1 MWMANDLNLRI
12 SDQADLGFVA
22 TKATVTEESGYL
34 LYGVLVLILGGVLVY
49 GYRNFSSDD
58 GFEDEYDDE
67 LEEIPELIQTPV
79 VPEVKP
85 VEAPPPV
92 VAEIPT
98 AVVAQPEIAAPVS
111 KPRKKWF
118 GLFGRSEPEVS
129 PENTEIPSA
138 VVAEPVVVQ
147 PVVAAPVVVQPVV
160 AEPVVV
166 QPIAVQP
173 VEEDEE

>member
-1 MWMANDLNLRI
+1 MANDLNLRI

-34 LYGVLVLILGGVLVY
+34 LYGVLVLILGGVLGY

-92 VAEIPT
+92 VAEIP
-98 AVVAQPEIAAPVS
+98 AVVAQPEMAAPVS

-118 GLFGRSEPEVS
+118 GLFGRSELEVS

-138 VVAEPVVVQ
+138 VA
-147 PVVAAPVVVQPVV
+147 QPVV
-160 AEPVVV
+160 AEPVVAQPVVAEPVVAQPVVV
-166 QPIAVQP
+166 QPIVVQP
-173 VEEDEE
+173 VEGDEE